1 MNWGSQASH
10 PLPPATVV
18 RLLRVNGIQK
28 VKLFE
33 ADSEILRAISRSGIQ
48 VMVGIPN
55 DLLAPIAG
63 SVAVAERW
71 VSQNVSAH
79 VSSSGVDIS
88 LCLNVAVGNEPFL
101 KSFNGTFEGIT
112 LIVITLIAPVGELQ
126 FIVNETNWEARTVI
140 VHIIGNV
147 ISKSYKMVEA
157 TLTAIPR
164 GDMTSSGVAWTV
176 VFEKIGLDVQDREQ
190 IVGTLENLIEKIDRN
205 LYPEPCP
212 P

>member
-1 MNWGSQASH
+1 MLFFCLFRNHFTVHKVEGIGVNWGSQASH

-33 ADSEILRAISRSGIQ
+33 ADSAILRALI
-48 VMVGIPN
+48 
-55 DLLAPIAG
+55 
-63 SVAVAERW
+63 
-71 VSQNVSAH
+71 
-79 VSSSGVDIS
+79 
-88 LCLNVAVGNEPFL
+88 GNEPFL

>member
-1 MNWGSQASH
+1 MATSGSFPFLTPKICYSGE
-10 PLPPATVV
+10 LDIKSPAD
-18 RLLRVNGIQK
+18 RFMKHFIRVHN
-28 VKLFE
+28 
-33 ADSEILRAISRSGIQ
+33 
-48 VMVGIPN
+48 
-55 DLLAPIAG
+55 
-63 SVAVAERW
+63 
-71 VSQNVSAH
+71 NVS
-79 VSSSGVDIS
+79 GMFPY
-88 LCLNVAVGNEPFL
+88 L
-101 KSFNGTFEGIT
+101 
-112 LIVITLIAPVGELQ
+112 GELQ

-140 VHIIGNV
+140 GHIIGNV

>member
-1 MNWGSQASH
+1 MATSGSFPFLTPKICYSGE
-10 PLPPATVV
+10 LDIKSPAD
-18 RLLRVNGIQK
+18 RFMKHFIRVHN
-28 VKLFE
+28 
-33 ADSEILRAISRSGIQ
+33 
-48 VMVGIPN
+48 
-55 DLLAPIAG
+55 
-63 SVAVAERW
+63 
-71 VSQNVSAH
+71 NVS
-79 VSSSGVDIS
+79 
-88 LCLNVAVGNEPFL
+88 
-101 KSFNGTFEGIT
+101 
-112 LIVITLIAPVGELQ
+112 VGELQ

-140 VHIIGNV
+140 GHIIGNV